1 VGNGQYHGA
10 GMLACPRAAIDDG
23 LIDVTLIEFL
33 PLPELIRSLP
43 LLYNGKIY
51 EHPKVRFFR
60 AKCVRA
66 DSQESARCEIDGEP
80 LGRLPIEI
88 TVIPEAIRVLAP

>member
-1 VGNGQYHGA
+1 
-10 GMLACPRAAIDDG
+10 
-23 LIDVTLIEFL
+23 
-33 PLPELIRSLP
+33 
-43 LLYNGKIY
+43 
-51 EHPKVRFFR
+51 VRFFR

-66 DSQESARCEIDGEP
+66 DSQESALCEIDGEP